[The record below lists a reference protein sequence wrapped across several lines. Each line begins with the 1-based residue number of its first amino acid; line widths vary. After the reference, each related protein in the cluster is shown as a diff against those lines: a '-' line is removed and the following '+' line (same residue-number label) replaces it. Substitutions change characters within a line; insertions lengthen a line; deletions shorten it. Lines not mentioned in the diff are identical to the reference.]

1 MLLLLSAGAAEGAGL
16 DACPPA
22 PARHAAAPERTLR
35 IETPDGRIAAT
46 LAGPEGVA
54 PAALALMLHGYT
66 GARDEFPAHGGE
78 GMFARAARAF
88 AERGV
93 ASLRIDFIG
102 SGESDGAWADTTF
115 ETQARD
121 ALRARDYLAATVG
134 REGAPL
140 GLLGFSQGG
149 LVALKAA
156 RAGGFD
162 RVALWNPALAP
173 RETYRAI
180 FGDALDAGFAAAA
193 EGAPGDAGG
202 DAGGEPVA
210 GTRLRPGFF
219 AGIAA
224 ADPAADAAALAA
236 PLLAASGTRD
246 TLAARGP
253 ARAEALAAARAAPT
267 TVIAVEAG
275 HDLGAVA
282 EPALFDAVVA
292 CTAGFLL
299 GLAPRP

>member
-1 MLLLLSAGAAEGAGL
+1 MVFLLSTGAAAGAGL

-22 PARHAAAPERTLR
+22 PARHAAAAERTLR

-46 LAGPEGVA
+46 FARPEGVE

-66 GARDEFPAHGGE
+66 GARDEFPVQGGE

-121 ALRARDYLAATVG
+121 ALRARDFLAATVG

-140 GLLGFSQGG
+140 GVLGFSQGG

-156 RAGGFD
+156 REGGFD
-162 RVALWNPALAP
+162 RVALWNPVLAP

-193 EGAPGDAGG
+193 EGPGGAQ
-202 DAGGEPVA
+202 VA
-210 GTRLRPGFF
+210 GTGLRPGFF
-219 AGIAA
+219 AGVAA
-224 ADPAADAAALAA
+224 ADPAADAVAIAA
-236 PLLAASGTRD
+236 PLLAVSGARD
-246 TLAARGP
+246 MLAAQGP

-267 TVIAVEAG
+267 TAVAVAGG
-275 HDLGAVA
+275 HDLGAVG
-282 EPALFDAVVA
+282 EPALLDAVIA